1 MRPSSIKPV
10 RSLISAS
17 VLMAL
22 AAVAQASSNGLVIS
36 QVYGGGGNTSA
47 TYKNDFIEIFNAG
60 SSPVSLNGMS
70 VQYASST
77 GTSWQVTALTAV
89 TLQPGQYYLVQEAAG
104 TGGTTSLPTADKV
117 GTIAIS
123 GTAGKVALVSSTT
136 PLTTASATGSTIIDF
151 VGFGTAGTFEG
162 SAPTAAPSNTTAVLR
177 LLGGCTDTDANGA
190 DFITAAPA
198 PRNTATTLSVCTGA
212 PAPAPGPA
220 PSPSPTPSP
229 APTPAPAITPIAD
242 IQGSGNTSP
251 LVGQT
256 VTTTGVV
263 TLLVNNGFYMQSL
276 VPDANPDTSDG
287 ILVYTSTAP
296 TVSVGQ
302 HVQLTGKVAEF
313 NVGAA
318 TNAGTLAHTVTELT
332 TISGLSVLSSGH
344 VIQPTVITF
353 PEATE
358 GDLEKVE
365 GMLVKLN
372 TEITVSQNYFLGRY
386 GELTVSAGGRL
397 VKPSNVAPAG
407 SVTAIN
413 LAAENA
419 RRRLLLDDGSSLQN
433 INPMPFIGADN
444 TVRAGDTLPSLTGVI
459 DYGLATSDNTGLA
472 DYKLIPAETVSFART
487 NARTATPPALS
498 GNVKVA
504 SFNVLNYFTT
514 FGNGATA
521 SGQTGQGCTLG
532 GSTAAANCRGA
543 DNLAEFNRQRDK
555 ITRAITAIDADVV
568 GLMEIQNN
576 GNTALQNLVDGLNA
590 IAGAG
595 TYAAVS
601 IPTPISGTGSGTGTD
616 AIRVAMVYKPGKL
629 SAVGGSV
636 SDIDAIH
643 NRPPLAQTFQAPN
656 GEKFTVVVN
665 HFKSKGSCPASGDAD
680 FAGNNDSGDGQGCWN
695 ARREDQATQLL
706 SFINTLQ
713 TSRADADV
721 LVIGDL
727 NAYGKEDPILKLSNN
742 GMSDLIERF
751 SGASDYS
758 YVFDGESGYLDHALA
773 TASLASQVTGTIHW
787 HINADEPSVID
798 YNTEFKAPL
807 LCSGLLCSPDFYTAS
822 PYRSSD
828 HDPVVVGLSLLKAI
842 NGSARGDSLTGTAG
856 DDRINGGEGAD
867 VITTGAGRDVIVYSS
882 TRDGLDT
889 ITDFTPGSDRLDLTA
904 LAATLRATAGT
915 VDLLL
920 SGHITLVDTAAG
932 VQVRV
937 DTDGS
942 AGPSTARPLVTLRG
956 VTASQINAA
965 RDLML

>member
-1 MRPSSIKPV
+1 
-10 RSLISAS
+10 
-17 VLMAL
+17 
-22 AAVAQASSNGLVIS
+22 
-36 QVYGGGGNTSA
+36 
-47 TYKNDFIEIFNAG
+47 
-60 SSPVSLNGMS
+60 
-70 VQYASST
+70 
-77 GTSWQVTALTAV
+77 
-89 TLQPGQYYLVQEAAG
+89 
-104 TGGTTSLPTADKV
+104 
-117 GTIAIS
+117 
-123 GTAGKVALVSSTT
+123 
-136 PLTTASATGSTIIDF
+136 
-151 VGFGTAGTFEG
+151 
-162 SAPTAAPSNTTAVLR
+162 
-177 LLGGCTDTDANGA
+177 
-190 DFITAAPA
+190 
-198 PRNTATTLSVCTGA
+198 
-212 PAPAPGPA
+212 
-220 PSPSPTPSP
+220 
-229 APTPAPAITPIAD
+229 
-242 IQGSGNTSP
+242 
-251 LVGQT
+251 
-256 VTTTGVV
+256 
-263 TLLVNNGFYMQSL
+263 LLVNNGFYMQSL
-276 VPDANPDTSDG
+276 VPDNNPDTSDG
-287 ILVYTSTAP
+287 ILVFTSTAP

-332 TISGLSVLSSGH
+332 TISGLSVLSSGN

-353 PEATE
+353 PEASE

-397 VKPSNVAPAG
+397 VKPTNVAPAG
-407 SVTAIN
+407 SVAAIN
-413 LAAENA
+413 VAADNA

-444 TVRAGDTLPSLTGVI
+444 TVRAGDTVPSLTGVI
-459 DYGLATSDNTGLA
+459 DYGLATADNTGLS

-487 NARTATPPALS
+487 NARTATPPAMS

-532 GSTAAANCRGA
+532 SSTAAANCRGA

-555 ITRAITAIDADVV
+555 ITRAITAMDADVV

-616 AIRVAMVYKPGKL
+616 AIRVAMVYKPAKL
-629 SAVGGSV
+629 GTVGSSV
-636 SDIDAIH
+636 SDIDAIN
-643 NRPPLAQTFQAPN
+643 NRPPLAQTFQAAN

-695 ARREDQATQLL
+695 ARRVDQATQLRG
-706 SFINTLQ
+706 FINTLQ
-713 TSRADADV
+713 TTRADADV
-721 LVIGDL
+721 VVIGDL
-727 NAYGKEDPILKLSNN
+727 NAYGKEDPIRSLTGN
-742 GMSDLIERF
+742 GLSDLIETF

-758 YVFDGESGYLDHALA
+758 YVFDGESGYIDHALA
-773 TASLASQVTGTIHW
+773 TPSLAAQVTGTIHW

-807 LCSGLLCSPDFYTAS
+807 LCGTLLCSPDFYTVS

-828 HDPVVVGLSLLKAI
+828 HDPVVVGLSLYKTI
-842 NGSARGDSLTGTAG
+842 NGTARGDSLTGTAG

-867 VITTGAGRDVIVYSS
+867 LITTGAGRDVIVYSS
-882 TRDGLDT
+882 IRDGLDT
-889 ITDFTPGSDRLDLTA
+889 ITDFTPGSDRIDLTA
-904 LAATLRATAGT
+904 LAATLRATAGNA
-915 VDLLL
+915 DLLA
-920 SGHITLVDTAAG
+920 GGYITLVDTAAG
-932 VQVRV
+932 VQVRI
-937 DTDGS
+937 DTDGT
-942 AGPSTARPLVTLRG
+942 AGPAAARPLVTLRG
-956 VTASQINAA
+956 VTASQINVA